1 MMNNFLSGLKTGAL
15 KALRRTA
22 KMQVKG
28 LSLVLIRTIILL
40 IILAI
45 LLYMYGWLYKLM
57 YQKVADLPAMNELI
71 KTLTGTSFI
80 AAVGFLGKALL
91 DEDGDGESDACQ
103 NREDDK

>member
-1 MMNNFLSGLKTGAL
+1 MFNNFLSGLKAGAL

-22 KMQVKG
+22 KLKVKG
-28 LSLVLIRTIILL
+28 LSLLLIRTIILL

-45 LLYMYGWLYKLM
+45 ILYFWGWLFNCTRKGI
-57 YQKVADLPAMNELI
+57 ADLPAMNELI